1 MRAVCANRNIWGAQ
15 DIQSITLRHSKDAPA
30 RFAQEVTPALLEY
43 SNASDRGIVVGIEA
57 ARKAVVARS
66 DEDRM
71 EFLSKRGFNK
81 AQAMRIINR
90 TLDEEGR
97 KPESVWDFVQGI
109 SAVARDIPQ
118 QDARINL
125 ERQGGALLTAAAN

>member
-1 MRAVCANRNIWGAQ
+1 
-15 DIQSITLRHSKDAPA
+15 
-30 RFAQEVTPALLEY
+30 
-43 SNASDRGIVVGIEA
+43 
-57 ARKAVVARS
+57 
-66 DEDRM
+66 M